1 MFLAISLLIMS
12 QIKGEWKTKDEKL
25 ILYFEYLE
33 KLTEEFDEIEFT
45 YLSRNRNSYA
55 DALATLVAWMELTD
69 EITTIQINNHQE
81 PAYCLQIELNC

>member
-81 PAYCLQIELNC
+81 PAYCLQI